1 MNKVYDPILCMMV
14 EQPAM
19 KVKDTK
25 VRDENYL
32 ISGMKSQLE
41 QTLKRYKD
49 PKNKNKLVSQYIGF
63 VNNHRVN
70 GKVTEEEYNEF
81 VKYAKGLISGSAG
94 VRDVKTVDAGAD
106 VAMQI
111 LSNSKDFYNK
121 YISMI
126 EKAKD
131 EDTITHIANMAER
144 DFDRMIDNLDR
155 MLNMFQRQFAEAR
168 NSVLKYKA
176 DTDKA
181 AFKKYHAISKG
192 R

>member
-1 MNKVYDPILCMMV
+1 MEYKYDPILCMNIPV
-14 EQPAM
+14 GKS
-19 KVKDTK
+19 KVKDT
-25 VRDENYL
+25 
-32 ISGMKSQLE
+32 
-41 QTLKRYKD
+41 
-49 PKNKNKLVSQYIGF
+49 
-63 VNNHRVN
+63 RV
-70 GKVTEEEYNEF
+70 
-81 VKYAKGLISGSAG
+81 
-94 VRDVKTVDAGAD
+94 VDADAD
-106 VAMQI
+106 IAMQI

-121 YISMI
+121 YVSMI

-155 MLNMFQRQFAEAR
+155 MLNMLQKQFAETR

>member
-1 MNKVYDPILCMMV
+1 MEYKYDPILCMNIPV
-14 EQPAM
+14 EKSKA
-19 KVKDTK
+19 KDA
-25 VRDENYL
+25 RA
-32 ISGMKSQLE
+32 I
-41 QTLKRYKD
+41 
-49 PKNKNKLVSQYIGF
+49 
-63 VNNHRVN
+63 
-70 GKVTEEEYNEF
+70 
-81 VKYAKGLISGSAG
+81 
-94 VRDVKTVDAGAD
+94 DAGAD
-106 VAMQI
+106 IAMQI

-144 DFDRMIDNLDR
+144 DFDRMIDNLDK

>member
-1 MNKVYDPILCMMV
+1 MEYKYDPILCMNI
-14 EQPAM
+14 PAGKS
-19 KVKDTK
+19 KVKDA
-25 VRDENYL
+25 R
-32 ISGMKSQLE
+32 
-41 QTLKRYKD
+41 
-49 PKNKNKLVSQYIGF
+49 
-63 VNNHRVN
+63 
-70 GKVTEEEYNEF
+70 
-81 VKYAKGLISGSAG
+81 
-94 VRDVKTVDAGAD
+94 TVDAGAD

-131 EDTITHIANMAER
+131 EDTITHIANMAEI